1 LAGGRRM
8 RRRDFMGMFS
18 AGVIVSPFPLW
29 AQQPAAPV
37 PVIGVLHGVA
47 AAQWT
52 DRMAGFDRGLSESGL
67 VDGRNITIEY
77 RWADG
82 QFDRLP
88 AMAADLV
95 SRRAAVICA
104 GASDVAIRAAMAAT
118 KTIPI
123 VFTTASDPVRAGFVS
138 SVSRPGGNVTGATFM
153 GVELVAKRIELLRD
167 TVRGATRIALL
178 VNPNNPGLM
187 QDNIDLSR
195 IAVQRLGLEMVVVR
209 AGGERDIESA
219 VLAAVR
225 LEAHA
230 LYIGNDAYLASRS
243 GQIATLALR
252 HALPTMSES
261 RNGVTSGL
269 LMSYGPNQAETFRQ
283 AALYIGRV
291 LKGQKPA
298 DLPVIQP
305 TLIELFINLATA
317 KALSINMPAHVLA
330 RADEIIE

>member
-1 LAGGRRM
+1 M

-18 AGVIVSPFPLW
+18 GGVIVSPFPLW

-283 AALYIGRV
+283 AALYIGRI